1 MVKGLNNAGFSSL
14 DYRAEDATVPKET
27 PVELPKAGEAT
38 LFDEEPEP
46 TEEEETIDT
55 TQVTFRAVNPSPE
68 PLEVVGTGDVPL
80 PTETKVVADI
90 LEHAQKEADD
100 MNEQMENRDEEM
112 IPHEL
117 APAVKTGVIQSR
129 FIKSASE
136 VQLPMFYVN
145 DDTNQVDNG
154 LWPKEDMQF
163 EGQHLLKTFQLS
175 KQPADINFAAAETN
189 MYKVDI
195 DEQTDE
201 HKPTLVKVKGATY
214 KYILENIRQAKNVED
229 MRNRCAQHVAGVMGN
244 MIPLTD
250 RDIQGYVARIFEGFT
265 KADLD
270 DFMQHL
276 GDYTAVI
283 KKRILA
289 LEDEHKEKEFERM
302 LEADE
307 IYLKPAYPI
316 PRSITLSKPLDG
328 IPKMLRSKEEAVNGF
343 EREVINDVANLDN
356 VEWWTRNVERRGFCI
371 NGFINHYP
379 DFIIKTTKGK
389 VVLLETKGDHL
400 EAGKKIRLGNL
411 WANKAGNDYR
421 YCLVYS
427 DRQVDGAYTKSEFL
441 EMIRN
446 W

>member
-1 MVKGLNNAGFSSL
+1 
-14 DYRAEDATVPKET
+14 
-27 PVELPKAGEAT
+27 
-38 LFDEEPEP
+38 
-46 TEEEETIDT
+46 
-55 TQVTFRAVNPSPE
+55 
-68 PLEVVGTGDVPL
+68 
-80 PTETKVVADI
+80 
-90 LEHAQKEADD
+90 
-100 MNEQMENRDEEM
+100 
-112 IPHEL
+112 
-117 APAVKTGVIQSR
+117 
-129 FIKSASE
+129 
-136 VQLPMFYVN
+136 
-145 DDTNQVDNG
+145 
-154 LWPKEDMQF
+154 
-163 EGQHLLKTFQLS
+163 
-175 KQPADINFAAAETN
+175 
-189 MYKVDI
+189 
-195 DEQTDE
+195 
-201 HKPTLVKVKGATY
+201 
-214 KYILENIRQAKNVED
+214 
-229 MRNRCAQHVAGVMGN
+229 
-244 MIPLTD
+244 
-250 RDIQGYVARIFEGFT
+250 
-265 KADLD
+265 
-270 DFMQHL
+270 MQHL

-316 PRSITLSKPLDG
+316 PRSITLSKPFDD

-411 WANKAGNDYR
+411 WASKAGNDYR